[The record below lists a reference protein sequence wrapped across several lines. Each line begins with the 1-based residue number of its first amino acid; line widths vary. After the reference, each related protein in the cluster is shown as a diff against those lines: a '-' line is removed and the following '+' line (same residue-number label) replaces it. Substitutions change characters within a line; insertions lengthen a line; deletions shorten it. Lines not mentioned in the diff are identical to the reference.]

1 MASVYIGQYDDAGSK
16 NAFYII
22 PQRRFGRKRIGFKEF
37 ENKGKAN
44 FAYKIQSILAEKD
57 LAPKVY
63 GEVGRIQKSGYDGE
77 LTGYGYLTEI
87 ARPVPDCGDYNCGG
101 DCYDDG
107 CKNAIK
113 FLEVVEM
120 LRHYGLDYN
129 DHHRGNFGYVRRNK
143 KSVLVVI
150 DVGIESFDGWDEDIY
165 GPYMNPDD
173 YGEEPCNCT
182 VCQAIANRKR

>member
-1 MASVYIGQYDDAGSK
+1 MSIYIGKYDDAGSK

-37 ENKGKAN
+37 ENKSEAN
-44 FAYKIQSILAEKD
+44 FAYRIQSILAEKD
-57 LAPKVY
+57 LAPRVY
-63 GEVGRIQKSGYDGE
+63 GEVGRISYGDANGLPDG
-77 LTGYGYLTEI
+77 LSNYGYLTEI
-87 ARPVPDCGDYNCGG
+87 ARPVPYCDDDECDG
-101 DCYDDG
+101 DCYGYG

-150 DVGIESFDGWDEDIY
+150 DVGIESFDDWDEDIY
-165 GPYMNPDD
+165 GPYMNSDG
-173 YGEEPCNCT
+173 YGYVKQFITEENNH
-182 VCQAIANRKR
+182 A